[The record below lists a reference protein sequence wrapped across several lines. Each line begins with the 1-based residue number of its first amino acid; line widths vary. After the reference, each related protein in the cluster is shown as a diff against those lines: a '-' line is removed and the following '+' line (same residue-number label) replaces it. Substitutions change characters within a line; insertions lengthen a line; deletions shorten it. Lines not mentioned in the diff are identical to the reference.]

1 MGLLNL
7 PKCSFYRRED
17 KTSEHGKMG
26 RHYSMF
32 TVKETG
38 SDAVVRDNGHV
49 VNVIEKLLSV
59 EFVCY

>member
-1 MGLLNL
+1 
-7 PKCSFYRRED
+7 
-17 KTSEHGKMG
+17 
-26 RHYSMF
+26 MF